1 MNRTPPLLATLLIVA
16 MLTACSGQ
24 PIQRKDGSSNTVR
37 TFSVKDLAKGDVDDV
52 IEIHQKEVLGI
63 LKTLALKLY
72 RRNPN
77 EWRKSGFANA
87 DDAAA
92 ELFKQIPIWQVS
104 TQKDQSWETTLRDLW
119 RDDFTGDRVK
129 ALMNGLL
136 VMHKAA
142 FNHQTE
148 FYLLTEMD
156 AQKLYNAARNTEA
169 VVWKLSNARNLRGEF
184 ILLSNGF
191 DVNGVANLSFEREF
205 GKLIGIQ
212 DALAKVIEDK
222 NNRAIR
228 FGVVNLASMVFL
240 PI

>member
-1 MNRTPPLLATLLIVA
+1 VKCTPPLVFSLLIA
-16 MLTACSGQ
+16 ALLTACSGH
-24 PIQRKDGSSNTVR
+24 PIQRKDGSSSVR
-37 TFSVKDLAKGDVDDV
+37 SFSVKDLAKGDVDDV
-52 IEIHQKEVLGI
+52 VEIHQKEVLGI
-63 LKTLALKLY
+63 LKTLTLKLY

-77 EWRKSGFANA
+77 EWRKSGFASA

-92 ELFKQIPIWQVS
+92 DLFKPVPLWDVS
-104 TQKDQSWETTLRDLW
+104 SQKNLSWETMLRDVW
-119 RDDFTGDRVK
+119 REDYTGDRVK
-129 ALMNGLL
+129 ALMSGLL
-136 VMHKAA
+136 VMHMAA

-169 VVWKLSNARNLRGEF
+169 VVWKLSNAKNQRGEP

-191 DVNGVANLSFEREF
+191 DANGVANLSFEREF

-212 DALAKVIEDK
+212 DTLAKVIEDK

-228 FGVVNLASMVFL
+228 FGVVNVASMIFL